1 MQSSSVKHRQSEW
14 RVSARLRIASSKTAC
29 VLVHMKS
36 STISMICR
44 QAVEE
49 LLEDHQE
56 LKTHFQR
63 NLETVSAAMDDV
75 VELQSSYSKLA
86 EMQSEQAELKDMVD
100 TLRRLLDQR
109 EREVE
114 RLSMQL
120 QEVSVLPAPDL
131 LVDC

>member
-1 MQSSSVKHRQSEW
+1 
-14 RVSARLRIASSKTAC
+14 
-29 VLVHMKS
+29 
-36 STISMICR
+36 MICR